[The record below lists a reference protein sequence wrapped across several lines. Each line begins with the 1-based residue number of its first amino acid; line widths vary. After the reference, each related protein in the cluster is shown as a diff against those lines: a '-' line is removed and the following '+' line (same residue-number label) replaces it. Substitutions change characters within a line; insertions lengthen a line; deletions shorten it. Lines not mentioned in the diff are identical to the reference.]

1 MEAKQ
6 QTKHERGDNMA
17 RPAKTASIIALE
29 GKSHRTK
36 KELAYR
42 RRQENANLTGQ
53 PLKEDRNTRVNEVAH
68 KEFLRLK
75 KIMKAIEK
83 DDAIYSAVI
92 NRYCI
97 ITSEVAALET
107 TRMSLNE
114 LAEEIKNHRDDYDSF
129 KEYSKALV
137 EMQGQILSVD
147 ISIQKKRQQLFQIEK
162 ENCMTVSSSLRVFN
176 KTPETK
182 TNALKEA
189 LGG

>member
-1 MEAKQ
+1 
-6 QTKHERGDNMA
+6 MA

-53 PLKEDRNTRVNEVAH
+53 PMKEDRNTRVNEVAH

-114 LAEEIKNHRDDYDSF
+114 LADEIKNHRDDYDSF

-137 EMQGQILSVD
+137 EMQGQIISVD

>member
-1 MEAKQ
+1 
-6 QTKHERGDNMA
+6 MA
-17 RPAKTASIIALE
+17 RPSKAASVIALE
-29 GKSHRTK
+29 GRSHRTK

-42 RRQENANLTGQ
+42 RQKENANMTGQ
-53 PLKEDRNTRVNEVAH
+53 PLKEDRNTRVNEAAH

-97 ITSEVAALET
+97 ITAETSDLVT
-107 TRMSLNE
+107 TRMSLSE
-114 LAEEIKNHRDDYDSF
+114 LAEEIKSHRDDYDSF
-129 KEYSKALV
+129 KEYQKELLAIQ
-137 EMQGQILSVD
+137 EQITSVD
-147 ISIQKKRQQLFQIEK
+147 ISIQKKRQQLFSIEK